1 MKKSLLFI
9 TAIMFS
15 AFAFAQNVKLEVPIV
30 KTGETEIEVEDDND
44 VVIDTITISIS
55 TDDAEQEN
63 DEMDTLI
70 DDDIDAGWEGA
81 DGDANILTAGLR
93 FQNITIPQGAVIDS
107 AFIVITSH
115 EPKTPEDV
123 AKLTIRAEAADN
135 APTFTMEA
143 LISERPVTSASVDW
157 EVAEEWGLWT
167 KHQSPDVKSI
177 VQEIINRSGWALGN
191 SISFIISGE
200 NQGVS
205 EYENAREWES
215 FENISDPEEGG
226 DGANHP
232 ERVPSLVVYYTA
244 SSYNL
249 VVPIVKT
256 GETEIEVEDDNDV
269 VIDTITISIS
279 TDDAEQENDEMDT
292 LIDDDIDAGW
302 EGSDG
307 DANILTAGLRFQNIT
322 IPQGA
327 VIESAFIEV
336 TSHEPKTTEDVA
348 KLTIS
353 ADASD
358 NAPKFT
364 MDALISDRT
373 TTSAQVEWE
382 VTEEWGLWTKQHTPE
397 LKSVVQEIVDRSGWQ
412 SGNAIAFIVSGE
424 NQGVTEFENA
434 REWESFENIADPEEG
449 GDGANHAERVP
460 KLFVTFSLSGTT
472 GIVESETLSNN
483 VSFYPNPV
491 VGNDFNI
498 KLPEHTSSGNDVTV
512 SVYNLSGK
520 MVKTLSDKITS
531 NTVKFDVD
539 GISNGLYILRTN
551 YNNKVN
557 TQKIIIKH

>member
-1 MKKSLLFI
+1 MRKSLLFI

-15 AFAFAQNVKLEVPIV
+15 AIVLAQNVKLEVPII
-30 KTGETEIEVEDDND
+30 KTGETEIEVEDYND

-70 DDDIDAGWEGA
+70 DDDIDAGWEGS
-81 DGDANILTAGLR
+81 DGDANILTAGMR

-115 EPKTPEDV
+115 EPKTPDDV
-123 AKLTIRAEAADN
+123 AKLTISAEAADN
-135 APTFTMEA
+135 APTFTMDA
-143 LISERPVTSASVDW
+143 LISDRTATSASVEW

-177 VQEIINRSGWALGN
+177 VQEIVDRSGWVSGN
-191 SISFIISGE
+191 SIAFIVTGE

-205 EYENAREWES
+205 EFENAREWES

-232 ERVPSLVVYYTA
+232 ERVPRLVIYYTA
-244 SSYNL
+244 QTYDL

-327 VIESAFIEV
+327 VIEKTYIEV
-336 TSHEPKTTEDVA
+336 TSHEPKTTEDIA
-348 KLTIS
+348 NITIS

-358 NAPKFT
+358 NAPTFT

-373 TTSAQVEWE
+373 TTSSQVEWK
-382 VTEEWGLWTKQHTPE
+382 VAEEWGLWTKQQTPE
-397 LKSVVQEIVDRSGWQ
+397 LKSIVQEIVDRSGWQ
-412 SGNAIAFIVSGE
+412 SGNSIAFIVSGE

-449 GDGANHAERVP
+449 GDGANHADRVP

-472 GIVESETLSNN
+472 GILESNALSNK
-483 VSFYPNPV
+483 VSIYPNPV
-491 VGNDFNI
+491 IGNQINV
-498 KLPEHTSSGNDVTV
+498 KLPEYRASGSDVTV

-520 MVKTLSDKITS
+520 MLKTLSKKITS
-531 NTVKFDVD
+531 NIVTVDVD
-539 GISNGLYILRTN
+539 GISEGLYILKTN
-551 YNNKVN
+551 YNNKVS
-557 TQKIIIKH
+557 TQKIIIK